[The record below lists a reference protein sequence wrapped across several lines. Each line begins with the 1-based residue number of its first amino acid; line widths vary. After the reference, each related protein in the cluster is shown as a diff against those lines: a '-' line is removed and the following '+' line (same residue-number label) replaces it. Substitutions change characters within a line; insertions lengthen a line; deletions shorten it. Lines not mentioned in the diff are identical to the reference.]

1 MVVLLRMWQS
11 QSVGGDGV
19 KYVFGKHQIDCIS
32 HRLELL
38 DSFEEIYLDSYRGTP
53 VRVYGKMVLA
63 TPNFSL
69 EELIEAHDILER
81 KAFTWRA
88 NGATLDTS
96 LLTTNN
102 LRRAAEWI
110 IDDCIDGS
118 TWFDIAAYDED
129 SPFLDRYGQV
139 SESALYRFRE
149 TLEDKIAGIDWGIT
163 DGLEP
168 VTKMEVTV

>member
-1 MVVLLRMWQS
+1 M
-11 QSVGGDGV
+11 
-19 KYVFGKHQIDCIS
+19 KYVFGKHQSDCIA

-38 DSFEEIYLDSYRGTP
+38 DCFEEVYSETYNGEP
-53 VRVYGKMVLA
+53 ARVFGKMILA

-81 KAFTWRA
+81 KAFTWRT
-88 NGATLDTS
+88 NRTTLDTS
-96 LLTTNN
+96 VFTTNN

-118 TWFDIAAYDED
+118 TWFDIMAYED
-129 SPFLDRYGQV
+129 NSPFLDRWGQL

-149 TLEDKIAGIDWGIT
+149 NLEDKVAGIDWGIT

-168 VTKMEVTV
+168 VTKTEVEA

>member
-1 MVVLLRMWQS
+1 M
-11 QSVGGDGV
+11 
-19 KYVFGKHQIDCIS
+19 KYVFGKNQSDCIA
-32 HRLELL
+32 HRLELG
-38 DSFEEIYLDSYRGTP
+38 DVFEEIYLDSYRGEP
-53 VRVYGKMVLA
+53 VRVFGKMILA

-81 KAFTWRA
+81 KAFTWRT
-88 NGATLDTS
+88 NRTTLDTS
-96 LLTTNN
+96 VFTTNN

-129 SPFLDRYGQV
+129 SPFLDRWGQLN
-139 SESALYRFRE
+139 ESALYRFRE
-149 TLEDKIAGIDWGIT
+149 TLEDKVAGIDWGIT

-168 VTKMEVTV
+168 VTKIEVEA